1 MRFWLIL
8 LSLSYYYLIMAY
20 ILKTVQPNVIKIS
33 SISNEPFHEV
43 KLPRVLEL
51 GTLKVRGPARLTTNV
66 FRQGP

>member
-20 ILKTVQPNVIKIS
+20 ISKTVQPNVIKIS
-33 SISNEPFHEV
+33 SISNEPSPEV

-51 GTLKVRGPARLTTNV
+51 GTLQVRGPARLTTNV
-66 FRQGP
+66 FRQGL